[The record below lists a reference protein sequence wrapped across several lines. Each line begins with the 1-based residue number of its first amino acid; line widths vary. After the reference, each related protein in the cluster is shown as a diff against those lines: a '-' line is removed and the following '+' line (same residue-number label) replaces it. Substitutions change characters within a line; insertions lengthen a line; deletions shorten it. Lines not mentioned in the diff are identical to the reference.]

1 MRRVPTGV
9 MVGAELVPLFRRHL
23 ELCRVEAGQTV
34 LVFTDSMMN
43 PAYPA
48 AVFGACGE
56 IGATVFQI
64 VVPSNG
70 DYIDSRAVID
80 AWKGSNLVV
89 AMAATVPW
97 LYSDAHNE
105 ALEAGVRTLM
115 VEEPE
120 DILRRLFPTEEVRKR
135 TIAGQNLVSRGRKL
149 RITSE
154 AGTDLV
160 VDKGDRPAV
169 GQYGVSDVAGRWDHW
184 PSGLVGAA
192 PIEDSANGT
201 LIIDVGD
208 ILLGLGRYVNSPI
221 ACELR
226 DGHIVKIEGGADARL
241 MRDYIES
248 ARDER
253 AYTVSHIGWGTDDRA
268 RWDTIGTRF
277 WEWGGVMDSE
287 SYYGNMQIA
296 FGTNYF
302 RQFGGQNRGR
312 FHLDVPTRNHSFW
325 VDDVQVLDRGRF
337 VLPEVA

>member
-1 MRRVPTGV
+1 

-89 AMAATVPW
+89 AIAATVPW

-135 TIAGQNLVSRGRKL
+135 TIARQN
-149 RITSE
+149 
-154 AGTDLV
+154 
-160 VDKGDRPAV
+160 
-169 GQYGVSDVAGRWDHW
+169 
-184 PSGLVGAA
+184 
-192 PIEDSANGT
+192 
-201 LIIDVGD
+201 
-208 ILLGLGRYVNSPI
+208 
-221 ACELR
+221 
-226 DGHIVKIEGGADARL
+226 
-241 MRDYIES
+241 
-248 ARDER
+248 
-253 AYTVSHIGWGTDDRA
+253 
-268 RWDTIGTRF
+268 
-277 WEWGGVMDSE
+277 
-287 SYYGNMQIA
+287 
-296 FGTNYF
+296 
-302 RQFGGQNRGR
+302 
-312 FHLDVPTRNHSFW
+312 
-325 VDDVQVLDRGRF
+325 
-337 VLPEVA
+337 

>member
-1 MRRVPTGV
+1 MT
-9 MVGAELVPLFRRHL
+9 VGAELVPLFRKHL

-34 LVFTDSMMN
+34 LVFTDTMMN
-43 PAYPA
+43 PAYSA

-56 IGATVFQI
+56 IGATVFQL

-70 DYIDSRAVID
+70 EYIDSRAVID
-80 AWKGSNLVV
+80 AWKGSDIVI

-97 LYSDAHNE
+97 LYSEAHNE

-120 DILRRLFPTEEVRKR
+120 DILRRLFPTDEVKKR
-135 TIAGQNLVSRGRKL
+135 TLAGQDLVSRGRKL
-149 RITSE
+149 RVTSE
-154 AGTDLV
+154 AGTDLTL
-160 VDKGDRPAV
+160 DKGSRPAV
-169 GQYGVSDVAGRWDHW
+169 GQYGVSDVPGRWDHW

-192 PIEDSANGT
+192 PVEDSANGVLVINT
-201 LIIDVGD
+201 GD
-208 ILLGLGRYVNSPI
+208 ILLGLGRYVYSPI
-221 ACELR
+221 RCELR
-226 DGHIVKIEGGADARL
+226 DGHIVKIEGGADAGI

-248 ARDER
+248 ARDPR
-253 AYTVSHIGWGTDDRA
+253 AFTVSHIGWGTDDRA

-277 WEWGGVMDSE
+277 WEWGGIMDSE

-302 RQFGGQNRGR
+302 RQFGGQNKGR

-325 VDDVQVLDRGRF
+325 VDDIQVLDQGRF
-337 VLPEVA
+337 VLDDVA